1 MKNKYATEEQKEVK
15 KFICLLLGLILII
28 VGVYFFTR
36 AFVTKDLKDSGTEST
51 YTEGVINSDIV
62 IAGTMLNR
70 SEKEYY
76 VVAFSSEDT
85 NLSYYNTIITNYV
98 GEEESLKVY
107 HLDTN
112 NALNQKYVATD
123 EDASTKFT
131 NLEELKLGKFTL
143 LKIKD
148 GKVTK
153 FITDIEKAK
162 KELSVEK

>member
-36 AFVTKDLKDSGTEST
+36 AFVTKDLKDSGTDSS
-51 YTEGVINSDIV
+51 YTAGSINSNIV
-62 IAGTMLNR
+62 IAGTMLSR
-70 SEKEYY
+70 PESEYY
-76 VVAFSSEDT
+76 VAAFSGEDT
-85 NLSYYNTIITNYV
+85 SISYYNTIISNYIS
-98 GEEESLKVY
+98 EEKSLKVY
-107 HLDTN
+107 HLDID
-112 NALNQKYVATD
+112 NALNKKYVATD

-131 NLEELKLGKFTL
+131 SLEELKLGRFTL

-153 FITDIEKAK
+153 YITDIEKAK